1 MINPPQRNMTE
12 ANDELE
18 TEANA
23 LGHGDKAKN
32 LTPTWFPKSLRP
44 LPPEDLADRY
54 RALRAEPYSERSR
67 SHDHADNDSEF
78 RPQRRTPPPRPRQPA
93 QAEEPRTSAMR
104 TSAYLAAGFAAALA
118 GGVVGFAA
126 TQYDSLGK
134 TASGMLAM
142 MMPPAAQQAP
152 NTVKTNGLNNQ
163 STVAKKPI
171 STATLNVSDVSGGLN
186 SMIPMMLHA
195 EPAVAGE
202 DLILEISGLPESAY
216 LTAGHKSEGSNWQIG
231 AAEAEGVKL
240 VVPRSAEPKF
250 DVSIAAFE
258 AKTGQLAAP
267 IKEITVAIDGPP
279 VTIAPANAEPDTVT
293 VKPADIIAAKQDQ
306 FVAAE
311 VPPEAQSL
319 TAKGDILLK
328 SGDLAMARQF
338 YERAFAKGSI
348 EAAIGAGKTYDPVVY
363 TSLRVQGLKPDPAR
377 AMEWYMRASAAG
389 NKDAISAIEALKQA
403 AP

>member
-1 MINPPQRNMTE
+1 MINPPKRNLTE

-18 TEANA
+18 TKTDA
-23 LGHGDKAKN
+23 LGHGEKTEN

-67 SHDHADNDSEF
+67 SRDHADNDSEF
-78 RPQRRTPPPRPRQPA
+78 RPQRRTPPPRPRQSTHV
-93 QAEEPRTSAMR
+93 EVPRSNAMR

-118 GGVVGFAA
+118 GGLVGFAA

-134 TASGMLAM
+134 KASGILAM
-142 MMPPAAQQAP
+142 VMPAAQQAP
-152 NTVKTNGLNNQ
+152 NTVRTNGVNNQ

-171 STATLNVSDVSGGLN
+171 ATATLNVSDVSGGLN
-186 SMIPMMLHA
+186 SLIPMMLHA
-195 EPAVAGE
+195 EPAVAGD

-216 LTAGHKSEGSNWQIG
+216 LTAGHKSEGSNWQIA

-279 VTIAPANAEPDTVT
+279 VTIAPASAEPDTVT
-293 VKPADIIAAKQDQ
+293 VKPADIVAAKQDQ

-348 EAAIGAGKTYDPVVY
+348 EAAIGAGKTYDPLVY

-389 NKDAISAIEALKQA
+389 SKDAISAIESLKQA

>member
-1 MINPPQRNMTE
+1 MIYPPKRNMTE
-12 ANDELE
+12 ANDEFELE
-18 TEANA
+18 SNA
-23 LGHGDKAKN
+23 VGHEGKAED

-44 LPPEDLADRY
+44 LPPEELADRY

-67 SHDHADNDSEF
+67 LRDQADNDAEF
-78 RPQRRTPPPRPRQPA
+78 RPQRRTPAPRPRQSTHV
-93 QAEEPRTSAMR
+93 EEPRPSAMR

-118 GGVVGFAA
+118 GGLVGFAA

-134 TASGMLAM
+134 KASGMLAM
-142 MMPPAAQQAP
+142 VLPPAAQQAP
-152 NTVKTNGLNNQ
+152 NTVKTNGLTNQ

-202 DLILEISGLPESAY
+202 DLILQISGLPESAY
-216 LTAGHKSEGSNWQIG
+216 LTAGHKAEGSNWQIG

-267 IKEITVAIDGPP
+267 IKEITVAIDGLP
-279 VTIAPANAEPDTVT
+279 VTIAPASAEPDTAM
-293 VKPADIIAAKQDQ
+293 VKPADIIAAKEDQ
-306 FVAAE
+306 LVAAE
-311 VPPEAQSL
+311 APPEAQSL
-319 TAKGDILLK
+319 AAKGDILLK

-389 NKDAISAIEALKQA
+389 NKDATAAIEALKQV